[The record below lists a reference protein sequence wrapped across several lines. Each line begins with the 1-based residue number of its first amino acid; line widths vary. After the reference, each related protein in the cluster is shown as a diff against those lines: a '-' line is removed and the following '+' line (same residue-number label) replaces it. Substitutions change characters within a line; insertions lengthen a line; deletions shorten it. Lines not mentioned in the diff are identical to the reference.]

1 MVQTKTGIFEA
12 MAQES
17 SQYRMLSTQ
26 DAYAA
31 KHRLYLHFVIIF

>member
-26 DAYAA
+26 DE
-31 KHRLYLHFVIIF
+31 FIFYTNNFG